1 MFRIIFVLDL
11 LNGKAVHAIKGERS
25 KYRPVHGSVVCDSA
39 APLDIVS
46 SVKPVEVYIA
56 DLDRLQNKGDNFELT
71 GLVSEKTATMV
82 DIGVEN
88 MGDVNK
94 ATEIS
99 GTVVVG
105 TETASLDLIKKA
117 AQKFG
122 KRINVSVD
130 IKNGRVLTKDAGLML
145 EPEELVRMLNDY
157 DIGDIIIL
165 DLDRVGTGMG
175 IDTDFLKR
183 LVEISRHSILL
194 GGGVKDM
201 DDIYLL
207 EKIGVRGALV
217 ATAVHNGNIPVEDV
231 RKGI

>member
-11 LNGKAVHAIKGERS
+11 LDGKAVHAIKGERS
-25 KYRPVHGSVVCDSA
+25 KYRPVQDSMACDSA
-39 APLDIVS
+39 EPLDIVS
-46 SVKPVEVYIA
+46 TVEPLEVYIA
-56 DLDRLQNKGDNFELT
+56 DLDRLQGRGNNF
-71 GLVSEKTATMV
+71 GLIRQVSKKTATMV

-88 MGDVNK
+88 MDDVEK
-94 ATEIS
+94 AVGIS

-105 TETASLDLIKKA
+105 TETASLDLIKTA

-122 KRINVSVD
+122 NRINVSVD
-130 IKNGRVLTKDAGLML
+130 IKNGKVLTKDAGLML

-175 IDTDFLKR
+175 IDTDFLR
-183 LVEISRHSILL
+183 RIVGISRHSILL

-201 DDIYLL
+201 DDIYAL
-207 EKIGVRGALV
+207 EEIGVRGALV
-217 ATAVHNGNIPVEDV
+217 ATAVHNGNIPVEAV

>member
-105 TETASLDLIKKA
+105 TETASLDLIKK
-117 AQKFG
+117 
-122 KRINVSVD
+122 
-130 IKNGRVLTKDAGLML
+130 
-145 EPEELVRMLNDY
+145 
-157 DIGDIIIL
+157 
-165 DLDRVGTGMG
+165 
-175 IDTDFLKR
+175 
-183 LVEISRHSILL
+183 
-194 GGGVKDM
+194 GGA
-201 DDIYLL
+201 
-207 EKIGVRGALV
+207 E
-217 ATAVHNGNIPVEDV
+217 V
-231 RKGI
+231 RKEN

>member
-11 LNGKAVHAIKGERS
+11 LDGKAVHAIKGERS
-25 KYRPVHGSVVCDSA
+25 KYRPVHDSRVCDSA

-46 SVKPVEVYIA
+46 IVTPAEVYIA
-56 DLDRLQNKGDNFELT
+56 DLDKLQSRGNNFELI
-71 GLVSEKTATMV
+71 GWVSKKTATMV

-88 MGDVNK
+88 MGDVGK
-94 ATEIS
+94 AVGIS
-99 GTVVVG
+99 DTVVVG

-122 KRINVSVD
+122 NRINVSVD
-130 IKNGRVLTKDAGLML
+130 IKNGKVLTKDAGLML

-175 IDTDFLKR
+175 IDTDFLR
-183 LVEISRHSILL
+183 RIVGISGHSILL

-201 DDIYLL
+201 DDIYAL
-207 EKIGVRGALV
+207 EEIGVRGALV
-217 ATAVHNGNIPVEDV
+217 ATAVHNGNIPVEAV

>member
-11 LNGKAVHAIKGERS
+11 LDGKAVHAIKGERS
-25 KYRPVHGSVVCDSA
+25 KYRPVHGSVLCDSA

-56 DLDRLQNKGDNFELT
+56 DLDKLQGRGDNFELT
-71 GLVSEKTATMV
+71 GLVSENTATMV

-88 MGDVNK
+88 MDDINK

-130 IKNGRVLTKDAGLML
+130 IKNGRVLTKDTGLML

-183 LVEISRHSILL
+183 LVEISIHSILL

-201 DDIYLL
+201 NDIYAL

-217 ATAVHNGNIPVEDV
+217 ATAVHNGNIPVEGV

>member
-11 LNGKAVHAIKGERS
+11 LDGKAVHAIKGERS

-56 DLDRLQNKGDNFELT
+56 DLDRLQGRGDNFKLT

-94 ATEIS
+94 AAEIS

-122 KRINVSVD
+122 NRINVSVD
-130 IKNGRVLTKDAGLML
+130 IKNGRVLTKDAELML

-217 ATAVHNGNIPVEDV
+217 ATAVHNGNIPVEGV
-231 RKGI
+231 RKEI

>member
-11 LNGKAVHAIKGERS
+11 LDGKAVHAIKGERS
-25 KYRPVHGSVVCDSA
+25 KYRPVQGSEVCDSA
-39 APLDIVS
+39 EPLDIVLT
-46 SVKPVEVYIA
+46 VKPIEVYIA
-56 DLDRLQNKGDNFELT
+56 DLDRLQRQGNNFELI
-71 GLVSEKTATMV
+71 GAISKKTATMV

-88 MGDVNK
+88 MDDVEK
-94 ATEIS
+94 AVGIS

-105 TETASLDLIKKA
+105 TETASLDLIKTA

-122 KRINVSVD
+122 NRINVSVD
-130 IKNGRVLTKDAGLML
+130 IKNGKVLTKDAGLKL
-145 EPEELVRMLNDY
+145 EPEELVSMLNDY

-175 IDTDFLKR
+175 IDTDFLRKI
-183 LVEISRHSILL
+183 VGISGHSVLL

-201 DDIYLL
+201 DDIYAL
-207 EKIGVRGALV
+207 EEIGVSGALV
-217 ATAVHNGNIPVEDV
+217 ATAVHNGNIPVEAV